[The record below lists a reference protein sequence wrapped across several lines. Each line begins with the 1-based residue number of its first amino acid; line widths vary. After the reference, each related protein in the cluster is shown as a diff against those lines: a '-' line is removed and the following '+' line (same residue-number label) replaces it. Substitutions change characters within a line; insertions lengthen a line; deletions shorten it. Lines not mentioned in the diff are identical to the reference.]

1 MGVPAPHR
9 ASTDTSL
16 AGEGL
21 KGLLPAPRWLPL
33 TTGVG
38 AGGSE
43 DDRGLGWGGGIPDI
57 VREIKKCK
65 LIVKKLMSLGI
76 RSTV

>member
-43 DDRGLGWGGGIPDI
+43 NDRGLGWGGEEEQGSSKSLDSPLGLP
-57 VREIKKCK
+57 
-65 LIVKKLMSLGI
+65 LIF
-76 RSTV
+76 